1 MGNLAQNLINA
12 LTLGSAYALVAVGF
26 TLIFGVLRLVYLAH
40 AAVLA
45 ACAYAGYAVLYATG
59 SVWLALAGGVAAGGI
74 LGLLVEWVAIRPVRG
89 QHHLIPMVTS
99 ASFAVVVQE
108 LLRIFVEDGQSIAY
122 PQAFTGTVIRFQLGD
137 QMPYFTIGQL
147 LILVVTAAM
156 VIGLTW
162 IVQRTWMGRAI
173 RAVADS
179 EQAASLMGVRVN
191 ATSARTLVLASM
203 LAGAAGVLLGLTIAA
218 IDPHFSNPL
227 EFKAIAIVLF
237 AGMGSIPAAVVG
249 AYLLGFVESFAMIF
263 LDTSYR
269 DLFAYLVMIVIL
281 MVRPAGLM
289 GRRVAQRV

>member
-1 MGNLAQNLINA
+1 MGNLAQNIVNA

-45 ACAYAGYAVLYATG
+45 ACAYVGYGVMHATG
-59 SVWLALAGGVAAGGI
+59 SVWLALPAGIVAGGV
-74 LGLLVEWVAIRPVRG
+74 LGLVVEWVAIRPVRG

-99 ASFAVVVQE
+99 ASFAIVVLE
-108 LLRIFVEDGQSIAY
+108 LLRIFVQGGQSIAY
-122 PQAFTGTVIRFQLGD
+122 PEAFTAKVIRLHIGSQT
-137 QMPYFTIGQL
+137 PYFTVGQL
-147 LILVVTAAM
+147 LVLVVTVVM

-162 IVQRTWMGRAI
+162 VVQRTWMGRAI

-179 EQAASLMGVRVN
+179 EQAAALLGVRVN
-191 ATSARTLVLASM
+191 ATSARTLALASM

-218 IDPHFSNPL
+218 IDPQFANPL

-249 AYLLGFVESFAMIF
+249 AYLLGFVEAFAMTF

-269 DLFAYLVMIVIL
+269 DLFAYLVMIAIL
-281 MVRPAGLM
+281 MVRPEGLM
-289 GRRVAQRV
+289 GRRIAQRV

>member
-26 TLIFGVLRLVYLAH
+26 TLIFGVLRVVYLAH

-45 ACAYAGYAVLYATG
+45 ACAYVGYGVLRATG
-59 SVWLALAGGVAAGGI
+59 SVWLALVAGVLSGGV
-74 LGLLVEWVAIRPVRG
+74 LGLLVEWMAIRPVRG

-99 ASFAVVVQE
+99 ASFAIVVQE
-108 LLRIFVEDGQSIAY
+108 LLRIFVAGGQSIAY
-122 PQAFTGTVIRFQLGD
+122 PEAFTATVIRFQLGG
-137 QMPYFTIGQL
+137 QTPYFTVGQMVVL
-147 LILVVTAAM
+147 GVTAAM

-162 IVQRTWMGRAI
+162 IVQKTWLGRAI

-179 EQAASLMGVRVN
+179 EQAASLVGVRVN
-191 ATSARTLVLASM
+191 AISAQTLALASM

-249 AYLLGFVESFAMIF
+249 AYLLGFVESFAVVF

-269 DLFAYLVMIVIL
+269 DLFAYLMMIIIL

-289 GRRVAQRV
+289 GRRVSQRV

>member
-12 LTLGSAYALVAVGF
+12 LTLGSTYALVAVGF
-26 TLIFGVLRLVYLAH
+26 TLIFGVLRVVYLAH

-45 ACAYAGYAVLYATG
+45 ACAYVGYGVLRATG
-59 SVWLALAGGVAAGGI
+59 NVWLALLAGVLAGGI
-74 LGLLVEWVAIRPVRG
+74 LGLLVEWMAIRPVRG

-99 ASFAVVVQE
+99 ASFAIIVHE
-108 LLRIFVEDGQSIAY
+108 LLRIFVAGGQSISY
-122 PQAFTGTVIRFQLGD
+122 PEAFTGTVIRFKIGSQA
-137 QMPYFTIGQL
+137 PYFTVGQL
-147 LILVVTAAM
+147 LVLVVTAAM

-162 IVQRTWMGRAI
+162 IVQKTWMGRAI

-179 EQAASLMGVRVN
+179 EQAASLLGVRVN
-191 ATSARTLVLASM
+191 ATSARTLALASM

-218 IDPHFSNPL
+218 IDPQFSNPL

-249 AYLLGFVESFAMIF
+249 AYLLGFVESFAVVF

-269 DLFAYLVMIVIL
+269 DLFAYLMMIAIL

-289 GRRVAQRV
+289 GRRVTQRV